1 LFVTGFVEFDDVNS
15 RVLTYNASTLTY
27 RVWDLKTY
35 TEIFRCVVVD
45 SCCDLHSQPSRLC
58 SICDSCVAEIKV
70 STGVMLLMY
79 SRPPGHSILPIKL
92 VSVVDGAHL
101 RSIRVRLL
109 SNDKVDFLE
118 LCNDR
123 LLVKQKHHAL
133 QVLNVFDGHVN
144 SVPASVFKSPEVRPP
159 QDSSFF
165 PHLSFIFPNN
175 IAFDRI
181 ALTCNHPSV
190 SRRSYSFSTQGRFL
204 PPIPESKS

>member
-1 LFVTGFVEFDDVNS
+1 MNS